1 MDKFADALRKKLE
14 EETGASKEW
23 MDKHLIISSPS
34 SFLDD
39 DDETED
45 RKSTPFKSRYL
56 VNSYSG
62 LCL

>member
-1 MDKFADALRKKLE
+1 MDKFADALRKKLQ

-39 DDETED
+39 DDETEEQEQETS
-45 RKSTPFKSRYL
+45 K
-56 VNSYSG
+56 
-62 LCL
+62 

>member
-39 DDETED
+39 DDETEEQEQETS
-45 RKSTPFKSRYL
+45 K
-56 VNSYSG
+56 
-62 LCL
+62 

>member
-39 DDETED
+39 DEETEEQEQEQEQETS
-45 RKSTPFKSRYL
+45 K
-56 VNSYSG
+56 
-62 LCL
+62 

>member
-39 DDETED
+39 DEETEEQEQD
-45 RKSTPFKSRYL
+45 TSK
-56 VNSYSG
+56 
-62 LCL
+62 

>member
-1 MDKFADALRKKLE
+1 MDKFADALRKKIE

-39 DDETED
+39 DEETEEQEQETS
-45 RKSTPFKSRYL
+45 K
-56 VNSYSG
+56 
-62 LCL
+62 

>member
-14 EETGASKEW
+14 EETRASKEW

-39 DDETED
+39 DDETEEQEQD
-45 RKSTPFKSRYL
+45 ASK
-56 VNSYSG
+56 
-62 LCL
+62 

>member
-39 DDETED
+39 DDETEEQEQD
-45 RKSTPFKSRYL
+45 ASK
-56 VNSYSG
+56 
-62 LCL
+62 

>member
-1 MDKFADALRKKLE
+1 MDKFADALRKKLS

-39 DDETED
+39 DDETEEQEQD
-45 RKSTPFKSRYL
+45 ASK
-56 VNSYSG
+56 
-62 LCL
+62 